1 MKFLILFA
9 LTAPQA
15 PKPPQAPPVIEQ
27 RVFALE
33 TKVSWLENDVAAI
46 KRDISAKCDV
56 ASKSPEPKPAAKCP
70 DGICADCKCTVGED
84 CGCLKLAGSE
94 LVAIAKEPV
103 AYREVRTCRDGVCT
117 VQMVAV
123 DATDETPQVMLR
135 DRPSY
140 GSGGCPGGNC
150 GVGAAGRVV
159 KGFRL
164 FRRR

>member
-70 DGICADCKCTVGED
+70 DGVCADCKCTVGED
-84 CGCLKLAGSE
+84 CGCKKTVGE
-94 LVAIAKEPV
+94 KAIADVLAVKAVEHASEPEPI
-103 AYREVRTCRDGVCT
+103 YLQQRS
-117 VQMVAV
+117 
-123 DATDETPQVMLR
+123 
-135 DRPSY
+135 SY
-140 GSGGCPGGNC
+140 GNGGCPGGNC